1 MKTQKKASPGN
12 GKNNKVKNN
21 RKQSGHSGRFAKSL
35 LLTEGLLIR
44 SGSYGFN
51 GHSTLAEKQSCFC
64 SFRCA

>member
-21 RKQSGHSGRFAKSL
+21 RKQFWQICKIPAAYGGSSD
-35 LLTEGLLIR
+35 R

-51 GHSTLAEKQSCFC
+51 GHSALAEK
-64 SFRCA
+64 